1 LSLYP
6 AGTASPCP
14 LTDPCHSSPPA
25 NDAPGPAPCTGPKA
39 SPSGAAPTPT
49 PDTGLGTSA
58 SAPPTRFTQ
67 PVHVYQRRARPALL
81 LQSPLVASSPPTT
94 PTPPVASSPPAT
106 PTPPVASS
114 ALTTPTPPQPTAA
127 RVMPLVYHP
136 PLLHRHQRHVHPMV
150 TRHAAGTLRPR
161 ALAAMPGD
169 PQVSPVPSSV
179 RDALS
184 DPH

>member
-1 LSLYP
+1 MVVQPPLPLYP

-25 NDAPGPAPCTGPKA
+25 NDAPGPAPCTGPEA
-39 SPSGAAPTPT
+39 SASGAAPAPT
-49 PDTGLGTSA
+49 PNAGPRTSA
-58 SAPPTRFTQ
+58 STPPARFTQ
-67 PVHVYQRRARPALL
+67 PVHVYQRRARPAPL
-81 LQSPLVASSPPTT
+81 LQSP
-94 PTPPVASSPPAT
+94 PVVSSPPAT